1 MTMDASNASSRRD
14 WLVASAAG
22 VAAVTGLS
30 NNALAQAP
38 AAGAPSGGLA
48 AVTGREHWAV
58 KKVPGQDIRLFMWN
72 KRLAASTSAPKAT
85 VLLVHGSSVSSTP
98 VYGLK
103 VPGRDDASLMDW
115 LARLGYD
122 VWCFDCEGYGRSD
135 KSRPVTA
142 DVAMGADDLEVVS
155 EAILKLTGSQKLM
168 VYGSSSG
175 ALRAALFAQRQ
186 PQRVARLLLD
196 AMVWTGEGS
205 PTLAER
211 RKRLPA
217 YLAQHRRPIDRAM
230 IRSIFTRDHPGTSD
244 MSVVDSFADA
254 VLALDDSMPTG
265 TYIDMTSKLPVCD
278 PAQIKVPTVI
288 LRGEYDG
295 IASMSDLL
303 AFFDRLGHPDK
314 QFVMMQGIAHSSTR
328 SKNYRVVYHLIERS
342 LSQPAPLYTDA

>member
-1 MTMDASNASSRRD
+1 MNTSPSSRRRD
-14 WLVASAAG
+14 WLLASAVGVASA
-22 VAAVTGLS
+22 TGLS
-30 NNALAQAP
+30 QPAMAHTATESTSSAGLAQ
-38 AAGAPSGGLA
+38 
-48 AVTGREHWAV
+48 VVGREHWAIKQV
-58 KKVPGQDIRLFMWN
+58 SGQDIRLFMWN
-72 KRLAASTSAPKAT
+72 KRLANETTPPKAT

-98 VYGLK
+98 VFDLT

-115 LARLGYD
+115 LARRGYD

-155 EAILKLTGSQKLM
+155 QAILKQTGGAQLM

-217 YLAQHRRPIDRAM
+217 YLAHHRRPIDRAM
-230 IRSIFTRDHPGTSD
+230 VRSIFTRDHPGTSD
-244 MSVVDSFADA
+244 LSVVDAFADA

-278 PAQIKVPTVI
+278 PTKIKVPTVI

-295 IASMSDLL
+295 IASMSDLMGFFERL
-303 AFFDRLGHPDK
+303 AHPDK
-314 QFVMMQGIAHSSTR
+314 QLVMMQGIAHSSTR

-342 LSQPAPLYTDA
+342 LSQPTPVYTGA

>member
-1 MTMDASNASSRRD
+1 
-14 WLVASAAG
+14 
-22 VAAVTGLS
+22 
-30 NNALAQAP
+30 
-38 AAGAPSGGLA
+38 
-48 AVTGREHWAV
+48 
-58 KKVPGQDIRLFMWN
+58 
-72 KRLAASTSAPKAT
+72 
-85 VLLVHGSSVSSTP
+85 
-98 VYGLK
+98 
-103 VPGRDDASLMDW
+103 
-115 LARLGYD
+115 
-122 VWCFDCEGYGRSD
+122 
-135 KSRPVTA
+135 
-142 DVAMGADDLEVVS
+142 VAMGADDLEVVS
-155 EAILKLTGSQKLM
+155 EAILKLTGAQKLM

-217 YLAQHRRPIDRAM
+217 YLAHHRRPIDRAM

-244 MSVVDSFADA
+244 LSVVDSFADA

-278 PAQIKVPTVI
+278 PTQIKVPTVI

-314 QFVMMQGIAHSSTR
+314 QFVIMQGIAHSSTR

-342 LSQPAPLYTDA
+342 LSQPAPLYTGA